1 MRASAARI
9 LLLLLTVAGCA
20 LTQATPE
27 THYYLLAV
35 QGTPPAR
42 LPAAVRVHPFT
53 IDTAFAGERIAYQTL
68 PTRLDRYTF
77 HRWATD
83 PRAIV
88 TTAVRDY
95 LEPIA
100 SDADPAFEIDGH
112 IRRLLERD
120 DASGAAGVLGLD
132 LTVRRG
138 EHVLLTRTY
147 DEREPAQQPGP
158 EAAVEALSRA
168 LGRILDDVVTRL
180 AAAPAR

>member
-1 MRASAARI
+1 MRASVAPI
-9 LLLLLTVAGCA
+9 LLLALTMASCA

-42 LPAAVRVHPFT
+42 LPAAVRIHPFT
-53 IDTAFAGERIAYQTL
+53 IDTAFAGERIAYQTQ

-100 SDADPAFEIDGH
+100 GTAEPPFEIDGY

-120 DASGAAGVLGLD
+120 DDSGPAGVLGLD
-132 LTVRRG
+132 VTVRRG
-138 EHVLLTRTY
+138 DRILLTRTY
-147 DEREPAQQPGP
+147 DEREPAPRPGP

-180 AAAPAR
+180 VSLPAR

>member
-1 MRASAARI
+1 MRASAAPI
-9 LLLLLTVAGCA
+9 LLLAAAGCA

-35 QGTPPAR
+35 QGSPPAR

-53 IDTAFAGERIAYQTL
+53 IDTAFAGERIAYQTQ

-100 SDADPAFEIDGH
+100 SDADPPFEIDGH

-120 DASGAAGVLGLD
+120 DASGPAGMLGLD

-138 EHVLLTRTY
+138 DRVLLSRNY
-147 DEREPAQQPGP
+147 DEREPAARPGP

-168 LGRILDDVVTRL
+168 LGRILDDAVTRL
-180 AAAPAR
+180 TAPPPR